1 MTEKKLTK
9 KEIGVF
15 GWGDMFGGGQIIIAF
30 FYLYFLTG
38 VIGLSPAYAG
48 FIVLISRIWDAISD
62 PLMGVITDGTN
73 SKYGR
78 RRPYMLAGF
87 FGIIVAFTMLWWPIT
102 FESQFLTFLY
112 ILFTFLFYN
121 TIMTMVMVP
130 YTSFSTELSMDYQE
144 RSVVNGTRLFFSGLS
159 AGMSMVL
166 PMIIVGLAPTII
178 GGYRLMGALFGLF
191 YATPFLFIFFICRER
206 VPITKKQDKVTFST
220 FIAPFKI
227 KTFRFL
233 TLLYLLV
240 FLSMD
245 IIATIFVYYTTYIIL
260 RPEDLHIIL
269 APMFLGQI
277 ALLPV
282 VVMMSIK
289 IGKAKT
295 FMYSALIGIVGVI
308 LLGSY
313 NPYWPAW
320 SIFAIAA
327 IMGAGLCGLVVMPWT
342 MFPDVTDI
350 SELAFGERRAGSFAG
365 IMTFLRKSSSAFA
378 IFLIALALEFA
389 GYVKPIIVNGEKVA
403 QEQSGTLITALRLIV
418 SIIPVIFIII
428 AIYAAKKYPLSRA
441 IHNKL
446 NRYLKYKRG
455 EEKESNLTEVEVEGL
470 KELLI

>member
-1 MTEKKLTK
+1 MIEKKLTK

-15 GWGDMFGGGQIIIAF
+15 GWGDMFGGGQVIIGF

-48 FIVLISRIWDAISD
+48 FVVLISRIWDAISD

-73 SKYGR
+73 SRYGR

-102 FESQFLTFLY
+102 FESQFLTFIY

-121 TIMTMVMVP
+121 TILTMVMVP

-144 RSVVNGTRLFFSGLS
+144 RSVVNGTRLFFSQLS
-159 AGMSMVL
+159 ALMGAVL
-166 PMIIVGLAPTII
+166 PMMIVGLAPTII
-178 GGYRLMGALFGLF
+178 DGYRLMGALFGLF
-191 YATPFLFIFFICRER
+191 FAIPFLFIFFVCRER

-227 KTFRFL
+227 KTFGIL
-233 TLLYLLV
+233 VLIYLLA

-245 IIATIFVYYTTYIIL
+245 IIAVIFAYYMTYVVL
-260 RPEDLHIIL
+260 RPGELHIVLGTIL
-269 APMFLGQI
+269 LTQMAF
-277 ALLPV
+277 LPV
-282 VVMMSIK
+282 VVKVSIK

-295 FMYSALIGIVGVI
+295 FMYSALIGIIGVV
-308 LLGSY
+308 LLGFF

-320 SIFAIAA
+320 SVFAIAA
-327 IMGAGLCGLVVMPWT
+327 IIGAGLCGLIVMPWT
-342 MFPDVTDI
+342 MFPDVADI

-365 IMTFLRKSSSAFA
+365 IMTFLRKSTSALA
-378 IFLIALALEFA
+378 IFLVALVLEFA
-389 GYVKPIIVNGEKVA
+389 GYVKPIIVNGEKIA
-403 QEQSGTLITALRLIV
+403 QEQPEILITALRLIV
-418 SIIPVIFIII
+418 SIPIVFIII
-428 AIYAAKKYPLSRA
+428 AIYAAGKYPLSRA

-455 EEKESNLTEVEVEGL
+455 EEKESNLTETEVKDI

>member
-1 MTEKKLTK
+1 MIEKKLTK

-15 GWGDMFGGGQIIIAF
+15 GWGDMFGGGQVIIAF

-38 VIGLSPAYAG
+38 VVGLSPAYAG
-48 FIVLISRIWDAISD
+48 FIALISRIWDAVSD

-87 FGIIVAFTMLWWPIT
+87 FGIIVAFTALWWPIT
-102 FESQFLTFLY
+102 FESQFLTFIY

-144 RSVVNGTRLFFSGLS
+144 RSVVNGTRLFFSQLS
-159 AGMSMVL
+159 ALIGAVL
-166 PMIIVGLAPTII
+166 PMMIVGLMPTVRD
-178 GGYRLMGALFGLF
+178 GYGLMGALFGLF
-191 YATPFLFIFFICRER
+191 YAIPFLFIFFVCHER

-227 KTFRFL
+227 KTFRIL
-233 TLLYLLV
+233 ILIYLLA

-245 IIATIFVYYTTYIIL
+245 IVSVIFVYYMTYIVL
-260 RPEDLHIIL
+260 RPEALHIVLGAIIL
-269 APMFLGQI
+269 TQMAF
-277 ALLPV
+277 LPV
-282 VVMMSIK
+282 VIK
-289 IGKAKT
+289 GAIKVGKAKVY
-295 FMYSALIGIVGVI
+295 MYSSLIVIAGLVLIGFF
-308 LLGSY
+308 

-327 IMGAGLCGLVVMPWT
+327 IIGAGLCGLIVMPWA

-350 SELAFGERRAGSFAG
+350 SELAFDERRAGSFAG
-365 IMTFLRKSSSAFA
+365 IMTFLRKSSSAFI
-378 IFLIALALEFA
+378 IFFIALMLEFA
-389 GYVKPIIVNGEKVA
+389 GYIKPIIINGEKVA
-403 QEQSGTLITALRLIV
+403 QEQPEILITALRLSV
-418 SIIPVIFIII
+418 SIIPIVFIII
-428 AIYAAKKYPLSRA
+428 AIYAARKYPLSRT
-441 IHNKL
+441 IHDKL

-455 EEKESNLTEVEVEGL
+455 EEKESNLTETEVKDI
-470 KELLI
+470 KEMLI